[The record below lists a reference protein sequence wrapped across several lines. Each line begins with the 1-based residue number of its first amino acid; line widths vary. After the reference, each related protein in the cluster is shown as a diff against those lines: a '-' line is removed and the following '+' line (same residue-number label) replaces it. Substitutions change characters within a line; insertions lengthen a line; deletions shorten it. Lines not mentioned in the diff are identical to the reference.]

1 MKQEELKAKLQKV
14 LIHKM
19 MKLTDIIK
27 NKLDDK
33 TERIVLEINNEDSN
47 NSKEIISNLI
57 KDIDV
62 HTGYKVETITD
73 GQKYH
78 MIINKSENNGENY
91 A

>member
-1 MKQEELKAKLQKV
+1 
-14 LIHKM
+14 M
-19 MKLTDIIK
+19 MKLIDIIK

>member
-1 MKQEELKAKLQKV
+1 
-14 LIHKM
+14 

>member
-1 MKQEELKAKLQKV
+1 
-14 LIHKM
+14 M